1 MGIEVPTRAAWV
13 TVSCKSQCAIKEA
26 FVMPDVAVFDY
37 INALSA
43 EEEELFAQ
51 ASDGSGL
58 TTQASARL
66 AEIKVELD
74 RCYDLLHQREAR
86 RAAGLDP
93 DDAELRSGEVVERY
107 QQ

>member
-1 MGIEVPTRAAWV
+1 MTDLDIFH
-13 TVSCKSQCAIKEA
+13 K
-26 FVMPDVAVFDY
+26 

-43 EEEELFAQ
+43 EEETLY
-51 ASDGSGL
+51 ASAGDGSGL
-58 TTQASARL
+58 TAEASERL
-66 AEIKVELD
+66 EAIKVELD

-93 DDAELRSGEVVERY
+93 SSAKLRPPEIVERY